1 MNYNRPISDFIAT
14 GEPIYSV
21 EFFPPKNEEGAQQI
35 LQTAQLLKDKVPPQF
50 VSITYG
56 AGGTT
61 RELTLKYAIKLKDDY
76 GFQVMPHLTCVG
88 HSREE
93 LLYIVGEFQK
103 NGLCNVMAL
112 RGDPPKGETTFTPH
126 PRGLTY
132 ASELVSLIRENFS
145 GFSLGVAGYPQKHP
159 EAGTIEEDILHLKHK
174 VDCGASF
181 ITTQLFFENKYYF
194 DFVKRC
200 READIRVPIIPGIL
214 PPLSLQQAQRL
225 CQLSKMNLPA
235 ALEKELVSAGNDS
248 ETQRKIGINWAYEQ
262 IKELL
267 SEKAPGFHLYI
278 LNRAQSASELISRL
292 QQEKRIRNLP

>member
-1 MNYNRPISDFIAT
+1 MTYNRPISDFIAT

-21 EFFPPKNEEGAQQI
+21 EFFPPKNEDGAQQI

-56 AGGTT
+56 AGGAT

-93 LLYIVGEFQK
+93 LLYIIGEFQK
-103 NGLCNVMAL
+103 YGICNIMAL

-126 PRGLTY
+126 PRGLKY
-132 ASELVSLIRENFS
+132 ANELVSLIREHFS

-159 EAGTIEEDILHLKHK
+159 EACSMEDDIAHLKHK
-174 VDCGASF
+174 IDCGASF

-225 CQLSKMNLPA
+225 CQLSKMDLPKL
-235 ALEKELVSAGNDS
+235 LEEQLIAAGNDP
-248 ETQRKIGINWAYEQ
+248 EAQRKVGINWAYGQ

-267 SEKAPGFHLYI
+267 AQKAPGFHLYI
-278 LNRAQSASELISRL
+278 LNRAQSAIELITHL
-292 QQEKRIRNLP
+292 QEEKLIRVLP